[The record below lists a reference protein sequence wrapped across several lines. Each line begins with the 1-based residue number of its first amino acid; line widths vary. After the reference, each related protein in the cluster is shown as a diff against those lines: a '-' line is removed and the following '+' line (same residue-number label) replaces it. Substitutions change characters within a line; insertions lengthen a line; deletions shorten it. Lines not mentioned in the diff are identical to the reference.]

1 MLTQYGKK
9 GFGEEEN
16 VSGNREQKKLQSTGN
31 SGWLVCVAVLGCS
44 HLLLIVVIGIEHA
57 MLATQCKAPTMPCI
71 HPVERF
77 NCNVEVGSR
86 AEGYLS
92 TVCGVHHILST
103 SGCCDSQSL
112 TPLGMEL

>member
-57 MLATQCKAPTMPCI
+57 MLATQCKARP
-71 HPVERF
+71 HNAVHSSSR
-77 NCNVEVGSR
+77 EVQ
-86 AEGYLS
+86 L
-92 TVCGVHHILST
+92 
-103 SGCCDSQSL
+103 
-112 TPLGMEL
+112 